1 MFLELKS
8 SLRASFLDLGTD
20 PHLFF
25 FETPF
30 NLGKETEWEEQW
42 QSRGQWCDL
51 LCSVPEHLG
60 ALWGNAHWAG
70 KEEEKV
76 L

>member
-25 FETPF
+25 ETP
-30 NLGKETEWEEQW
+30 G
-42 QSRGQWCDL
+42 
-51 LCSVPEHLG
+51 
-60 ALWGNAHWAG
+60 
-70 KEEEKV
+70 KV
-76 L
+76 LGVGIQQ